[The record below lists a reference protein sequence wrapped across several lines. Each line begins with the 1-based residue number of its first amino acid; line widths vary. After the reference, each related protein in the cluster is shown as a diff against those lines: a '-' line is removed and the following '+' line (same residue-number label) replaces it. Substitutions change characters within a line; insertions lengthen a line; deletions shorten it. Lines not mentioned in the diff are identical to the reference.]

1 VLEGELD
8 LASAHELAGELEIAE
23 RSDARRIILDL
34 SSLTFIDST
43 GVALLVDAIRRSQQN
58 ADRLR
63 IKRADS
69 IGVRRI
75 LELTG
80 IEGRLPYVE

>member
-1 VLEGELD
+1 MLEGELD
-8 LASAHELAGELEIAE
+8 LASAQELAGELEAAE